1 MTTGSK
7 IIAGLQD
14 AVALA
19 RGDASS
25 AREEAL
31 RFLRDLEPSEAI
43 EAIIQAIVLQF
54 ESNRRAIQKLP
65 KVKRVAAARE
75 LLLHLDVSVEALEA
89 RDG

>member
-1 MTTGSK
+1 MTNGSK

-19 RGDASS
+19 REDASS
-25 AREEAL
+25 AREEVL